1 MDIIP
6 QVNLFTAE
14 GGFVGAFK
22 DAAMAQFGPVKP
34 EVLFWGAQIFKR
46 VSDTCYVETFFYE
59 LVLPSIEIKGEEPV
73 CVEDDSDVFLVND
86 NTGEI
91 HHKNCIRAACQLHE
105 IKQLSVAPSLVVAR
119 ENGGDLCAWC
129 FKSRE

>member
-14 GGFVGAFK
+14 GGFVAGFK
-22 DAAMAQFGPVKP
+22 DPAMALFRPVKP
-34 EVLFWGAQIFKR
+34 EVLFWGTRIFKR
-46 VSDTCYVETFFYE
+46 VSDTCYVETFSYAM
-59 LVLPSIEIKGEEPV
+59 VLPPLAIEGEEPV

-91 HHKNCIRAACQLHE
+91 HHKNCIRAACQVNE

-129 FKSRE
+129 FKSKE